1 MYLMGFKHEFWFPCL
16 VIILAQRCFLKAL
29 CHKIRVTF
37 PGHFLCNH
45 YVTVTFSGRL
55 FWSGRSFKSNC
66 SKSFLG
72 GNFFVVAF
80 FGHFFGRFYGRVSRV
95 KKLAI
100 YSIWWEGQWR
110 IRGGRMLWQN
120 LYKRGRGLKLSLGL
134 CCSRIFFLHFS
145 GLKFCVQGANF

>member
-1 MYLMGFKHEFWFPCL
+1 MYLIGFKHEFWFPCL

-37 PGHFLCNH
+37 PGHFICNH
-45 YVTVTFSGRL
+45 YVTVTCSGRL

-66 SKSFLG
+66 SKSLLG

-100 YSIWWEGQWR
+100 YSTWSKLCRAWPSSFPACYSIKLKFEGKFG
-110 IRGGRMLWQN
+110 IN
-120 LYKRGRGLKLSLGL
+120 LLQGDWGWGLKVG
-134 CCSRIFFLHFS
+134 
-145 GLKFCVQGANF
+145 V